1 MYSCYHLIFTNSL
14 WSLYITGLPILQM
27 SKFRVSGCHFH
38 KSHSHDSRTSLI
50 PGLLLVARRQYGLL
64 TQPVLSL
71 ATWISPVSSFLPREG
86 TRERTW
92 EKNTKKKQMGK
103 GDRNQIYIGPRKG
116 WSWCFHFRACRKA
129 LCHRVSLE
137 SALGYGAGVGGEEK
151 AGVSIAPAPELT
163 LTTPSKFWSIHTCA
177 LCGIT
182 IACEPQQNKNW
193 NPR

>member
-14 WSLYITGLPILQM
+14 WSPYITGLPILQM

-116 WSWCFHFRACRKA
+116 WCVWEVHWGPGECPQVFLENSNMI
-129 LCHRVSLE
+129 HRLR
-137 SALGYGAGVGGEEK
+137 SAQRSKSLGYDVTASDSYESLGDR
-151 AGVSIAPAPELT
+151 
-163 LTTPSKFWSIHTCA
+163 KFSVP
-177 LCGIT
+177 L
-182 IACEPQQNKNW
+182 
-193 NPR
+193 